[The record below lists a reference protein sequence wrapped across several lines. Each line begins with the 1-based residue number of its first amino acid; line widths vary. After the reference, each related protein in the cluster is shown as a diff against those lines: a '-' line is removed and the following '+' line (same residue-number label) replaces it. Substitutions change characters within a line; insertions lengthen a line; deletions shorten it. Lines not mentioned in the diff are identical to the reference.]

1 MSSESRLSQ
10 LWLAVRSLFW
20 TAIIP
25 GVVAGFVPWRFFGL
39 ARVQLSL
46 TNPLHLL
53 ALLGIGVGVGFLV
66 ACVWEFAHRGRG
78 TLAPVDAPR
87 QLVVQGPYRY
97 VRNPMYLSVTAILLG
112 EVLLT
117 GSPRLL
123 AYWAVWFLVVN
134 LIVIGLEEPVLRQQ
148 FGDAYEHYM
157 RAVGRWV
164 PRKRGNSGERR
175 E

>member
-1 MSSESRLSQ
+1 MSRLPWLSP

-20 TAIIP
+20 TALIP
-25 GVVAGFVPWRFFGL
+25 GVVAGFVPWRFFGV

-46 TNPLHLL
+46 LNPLHLL
-53 ALLGIGVGVGFLV
+53 ALLFIGVGVGFLA
-66 ACVWEFAHRGRG
+66 ACIWEFAHRGRG

-87 QLVVQGPYRY
+87 QLVTQGPYRY

-117 GSPRLL
+117 TSVALL
-123 AYWAVWFLVVN
+123 TYWAVWFVAVN
-134 LIVIGLEEPVLRQQ
+134 LIVIGLEEPTLRQQ
-148 FGDAYEHYM
+148 FGDSYEHYT

-164 PRKRGNSGERR
+164 PRRR
-175 E
+175 